1 MSPLD
6 RLLDHN
12 PLPTWRVVAWPIV
25 LLMVIL
31 MIWAHFAELQEVA
44 VAPGE
49 VVPESKVK
57 VVQHLEGGIIE
68 TIFVSE
74 GAEVRAG
81 DPLVRLDLATSG
93 VNRNELMALL
103 DGELLRRAR
112 LLAETRG
119 TPLEL
124 PAEAAARHPDVAEA
138 QRRAFDARK
147 RELASTLGVLQE
159 QLRQRELEVQELE
172 ARRRATVA
180 NLTLARQRL
189 KMSESLLAEGLMAKM
204 EHLQLKAEVEKLEGE
219 AQSLAPAVPRARA
232 AIAEGEQRL
241 KEGTER
247 FRREAQDQ
255 LGQVEQSIAR
265 LKEQLAQAV
274 EQGRRAEIRS
284 PIDGIVKKLR
294 YHTIGGV
301 VAPGEPIME
310 IVPTSDTLVI
320 LARLDPTDRGYVH
333 PGQPALVKI
342 TTYDF
347 VRYGGLDGRVLQV
360 APDSTIDSQG
370 RPYFEVI
377 VETAR
382 SHLGDADKPLPI
394 STGMQAMVDIHT
406 GRRSVMEYLLKPVW
420 EARHEALRER

>member
-1 MSPLD
+1 
-6 RLLDHN
+6 
-12 PLPTWRVVAWPIV
+12 
-25 LLMVIL
+25 
-31 MIWAHFAELQEVA
+31 
-44 VAPGE
+44 
-49 VVPESKVK
+49 
-57 VVQHLEGGIIE
+57 
-68 TIFVSE
+68 
-74 GAEVRAG
+74 
-81 DPLVRLDLATSG
+81 
-93 VNRNELMALL
+93 
-103 DGELLRRAR
+103 
-112 LLAETRG
+112 
-119 TPLEL
+119 
-124 PAEAAARHPDVAEA
+124 
-138 QRRAFDARK
+138 
-147 RELASTLGVLQE
+147 
-159 QLRQRELEVQELE
+159 
-172 ARRRATVA
+172 
-180 NLTLARQRL
+180 
-189 KMSESLLAEGLMAKM
+189 
-204 EHLQLKAEVEKLEGE
+204 
-219 AQSLAPAVPRARA
+219 
-232 AIAEGEQRL
+232 
-241 KEGTER
+241 
-247 FRREAQDQ
+247 
-255 LGQVEQSIAR
+255 VEQSIAR